1 MSVLNYGRKLRMAKN
16 KELLDELM
24 ALTIEELLTVIKS
37 GEANPAIL
45 NVARQLLKDN
55 QVTASVKEDSPMQ
68 NLVEVLPFREDDE
81 PIASTNT

>member
-1 MSVLNYGRKLRMAKN
+1 MAGN

-24 ALTIEELLTVIKS
+24 ALTIEELLTVIKA

-55 QVTASVKEDSPMQ
+55 QVTASVKEDNSMQ

-81 PIASTNT
+81 PRAAANT

>member
-1 MSVLNYGRKLRMAKN
+1 MTTTNNKN

-24 ALTIEELLTVIKS
+24 ALTIEEILTIIKS

-55 QVTASVKEDSPMQ
+55 QISASVTEDNSMISI
-68 NLVEVLPFREDDE
+68 VEHLPFREDDE
-81 PIASTNT
+81 QQTATNSWRV

>member
-1 MSVLNYGRKLRMAKN
+1 MTTTNNKN

-24 ALTIEELLTVIKS
+24 ALTIEEILTIIKS

-55 QVTASVKEDSPMQ
+55 QLSASVTEDNSMISI
-68 NLVEVLPFREDDE
+68 VEHLPFREADE
-81 PIASTNT
+81 QKTATNS

>member
-1 MSVLNYGRKLRMAKN
+1 MAKN

-81 PIASTNT
+81 QRAAANT

>member
-1 MSVLNYGRKLRMAKN
+1 MSALNYGRKLRMAGN

-24 ALTIEELLTVIKS
+24 ALTIEELLTVIKA

-55 QVTASVKEDSPMQ
+55 QVTASVKEDNSMQ

-81 PIASTNT
+81 PRAATNT

>member
-1 MSVLNYGRKLRMAKN
+1 MAGN

-55 QVTASVKEDSPMQ
+55 QVTASVKEDNAMQ
-68 NLVEVLPFREDDE
+68 NLVEVLPFREYDE
-81 PIASTNT
+81 PIAATNT

>member
-1 MSVLNYGRKLRMAKN
+1 MSVLNYGRRIRTAKN
-16 KELLDELM
+16 KELLGELL

-37 GEANPAIL
+37 GEASPAIL

-55 QVTASVKEDSPMQ
+55 QVTASVKEDNSMQ

-81 PIASTNT
+81 PIAATNT

>member
-1 MSVLNYGRKLRMAKN
+1 MSVLNYGRRLRMAGN

-55 QVTASVKEDSPMQ
+55 QVTASVKEDNAMQ

-81 PIASTNT
+81 PIAATNT

>member
-1 MSVLNYGRKLRMAKN
+1 MTKN

-24 ALTIEELLTVIKS
+24 ALTIEELLTIIKS
-37 GEANPAIL
+37 GEAGPATL

-55 QVTASVKEDSPMQ
+55 QVTASVKEDAPMH

-81 PIASTNT
+81 PIAATNT

>member
-1 MSVLNYGRKLRMAKN
+1 MANPN

-24 ALTIEELLTVIKS
+24 ALTIEELLTTIKS

-55 QVTASVKEDSPMQ
+55 QVSASITEDNSMISIA
-68 NLVEVLPFREDDE
+68 EHLPFREDE
-81 PIASTNT
+81 QKTANNS

>member
-1 MSVLNYGRKLRMAKN
+1 MTTTNNKN

-24 ALTIEELLTVIKS
+24 ALTIEEILTIIKS

-55 QVTASVKEDSPMQ
+55 QISASVTEDNSMIS
-68 NLVEVLPFREDDE
+68 
-81 PIASTNT
+81 IAKNSHKFLKSLRTFVTFYSTSGTR